1 MQSGVQ
7 SWLQQ
12 LLCDSVERTARCL
25 HVGASKRVI
34 DAFTHASI
42 AFHAPLCKSRGRH
55 AQDSQEQS
63 GRVPDGGRAC
73 STAAPA
79 RQPRRAQSR
88 SGRPATSAARKPAA
102 NRSPAPGG
110 RMARASLDASG
121 CEGVCM

>member
-63 GRVPDGGRAC
+63 GRVPDGRAGQ
-73 STAAPA
+73 AA
-79 RQPRRAQSR
+79 Q
-88 SGRPATSAARKPAA
+88 
-102 NRSPAPGG
+102 
-110 RMARASLDASG
+110 ARAVAQRPPRHQRRQEAGREQVARAWRPHGASVAG
-121 CEGVCM
+121 RIRL